1 MARQDIAGLL
11 TGMPTQRPDPSMGRE
26 QWAMAFGQQQADRV
40 GQGLRGLTGAT
51 TVREQAG
58 IADLKAQ
65 ERIGKL
71 ATSQDPAELRQAA
84 QLLQQRGDPA
94 GAARILAQLQAME
107 AKKAATAAALV
118 EEKRYQEKFGLEK
131 RKVEAAELKAKAAEL
146 KAETA
151 AKAKVYEP
159 KINVDSDGRIT
170 VISTDPATAGS
181 IISRAST
188 RSAAAVEAEKEIER
202 QEKLRQSQQLVI
214 KRNTL
219 VGQAADIRF
228 ALEEAAEAAKILP
241 LATGF
246 AIQKENPTYATLVG
260 GQTYQKLVD
269 AVSAVQSAQALNSLA
284 ELKQQSSTGASG
296 LGATNAMEFSALQSN
311 IRKLNPDV
319 PSTIEAGLQ
328 AIERNLDNI
337 VRIDQGLEPIIDW
350 SDPAYAHMVKEKQDG
365 SRAYSYDGKTWYN
378 ITEPVGE

>member
-65 ERIGKL
+65 ERISAL

-219 VGQAADIRF
+219 VGQAADIRL
-228 ALEEAAEAAKILP
+228 ALEEAEAAAKILP

-269 AVSAVQSAQALNSLA
+269 AVSSVQSAQALNSLA

-337 VRIDQGLEPIIDW
+337 VKIDQGLEPIIDW

>member
-58 IADLKAQ
+58 IANLKAQ
-65 ERIGKL
+65 ERISAL

-131 RKVEAAELKAKAAEL
+131 RKVEAAELKAKAAS
-146 KAETA
+146 
-151 AKAKVYEP
+151 KAKVYEP

-181 IISRAST
+181 ILSRAST

-219 VGQAADIRF
+219 VGQAADIRL
-228 ALEEAAEAAKILP
+228 ALEEAEAAKILP

-319 PSTIEAGLQ
+319 PSTVEAGLQ